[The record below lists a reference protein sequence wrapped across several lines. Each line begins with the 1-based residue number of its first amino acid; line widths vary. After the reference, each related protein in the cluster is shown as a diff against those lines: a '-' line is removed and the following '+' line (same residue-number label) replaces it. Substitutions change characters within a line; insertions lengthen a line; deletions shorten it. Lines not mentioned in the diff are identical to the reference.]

1 VTSDGGFSGNPFPGL
16 RAFEPDEEHL
26 FFGRESQID
35 ELLAHLRRRRFVAVI
50 GASGSGKSSLVRAGL
65 LPALHGGFMAAASRW
80 CVALMRP
87 GRSPMASLARA
98 LDSSGLLGEG
108 SGDALLRVGLIQAVL
123 ERGALGLVEVV
134 ADARPSADESLLIL
148 VDQLEELFRFKAT
161 DAVAFVKLLLAAV
174 AQSRYPIYVVI
185 TMRSDFLGE
194 VSQFRQLPEV
204 ISESLFLVPRLTR
217 TQFQRA
223 IEGPIRVAGGRIAP
237 RLTNRLLNDLEDDAD
252 QLPVLQHALMRTW
265 DAHSAHRTS
274 DVPLDIEDLE
284 RIGALSEALSL
295 HGDEIYAALRTDRL
309 REVAEKLFRCL
320 TDRGEDNRGVRRP
333 ARFADV
339 CAIVD
344 AGPAEVREVADA
356 FRAPG
361 CSFLMP
367 PYNVPIDDDTALDIS
382 HESLMRI
389 WKRLQRWVNEEAQ
402 SAQIYRRLA
411 GAAQLYAE
419 QKTALWRDPELQIAA
434 NWRDQNRPTPAWG
447 ERIVPGFQFAMQFLD
462 ASVAERSRQRRE
474 RTARLRASLVA
485 LAVIAVALMA
495 LSAVAF
501 SQWRIADA
509 SLEVERAERLAD
521 VSEQGS
527 ASLQTSALLA
537 ADAYGMQKTPR
548 TTSAMLD
555 ELLRLRALR
564 GAAVASVARV
574 AFAQRGRLL
583 AVATKT
589 TAESGSQL
597 VLFDALNLAA
607 LAQRRLTN
615 IAHVGPLCGSPD
627 AGWFALSDGQSI
639 FLFDGIQKGA
649 PLLTGSWDAGRIDAM
664 ACLPHRRAVLIADVR
679 NGLRTLD
686 FDSAT
691 QRRLVS
697 SSSEHVADILV
708 SPSGRFAAT
717 LPSGP
722 GRIDLFDLRL
732 QRQLG
737 AENAHGASCPAA
749 QSCLTDAFSPDEQRL
764 AWLDGRTI
772 RSASVPS
779 LGAIVSR
786 PCRCFGDATL
796 AYGIDGSGPRAI
808 NAAAGS
814 MPAYDANTEV
824 FVTYDDRGI
833 LEHALDNTVAP
844 ALGMQKEP
852 VWPGSFA
859 SVDNRLVLA
868 GTSAIHVYNL
878 ERYRSQLASAAN
890 VSRVVRIS
898 DPGDGVHAVA
908 FDYRSGLVRI
918 ITLAPAVSVAEVF
931 RAHPAA
937 IEHDAFADAP
947 EISYDPIEQTFT
959 EAWSGGI
966 ARYAMNGRDMGEDS
980 WSALASAATLPSWY
994 PELPYVLSSRG
1005 SYVAL
1010 VPPSPNQARVG
1021 QGTPGAVSPT
1031 VALISTKGGLIAQ
1044 FASTPFVSIDERF
1057 TLGLLT
1063 SDSDTAPG
1071 LYRLPR
1077 ADRLPELDLP
1087 DTTMA
1092 ALSPNAQTIA
1102 YATSGDSSR
1111 ETGIQL
1117 VSVATNSRIGPVLP
1131 SPPRAQSIDNL
1142 AFSDDARYLIA
1153 SYRIGE
1159 TEHVIVVYS
1168 IDPADWQR
1176 TLCLLAGANLA
1187 QSERIVSTHGIEPVD
1202 ACKKYASEM
1211 IR

>member
-1 VTSDGGFSGNPFPGL
+1 MTFGAGLSGNPFPGL
-16 RAFEPDEEHL
+16 RAFEADEEHL
-26 FFGRESQID
+26 FFGREAQID

-65 LPALHGGFMAAASRW
+65 LPALHGGFMAAAGSRW
-80 CVALMRP
+80 HMAVMRP
-87 GRSPMASLARA
+87 GRSPIASLARA
-98 LDSSGLLGEG
+98 LDSSELLGEG
-108 SGDALLRVGLIQAVL
+108 SGDLLLRVGLIQAVL

-134 ADARPSADESLLIL
+134 ADARPSADENLLVL
-148 VDQLEELFRFKAT
+148 VDQFEELFRFKAV

-223 IEGPIRVAGGRIAP
+223 IEGPIRVAGGRITP

-265 DAHSAHRTS
+265 DAHALHRTAS
-274 DVPLDIEDLE
+274 EPLDIEDLE
-284 RIGALSEALSL
+284 AIGALSESLSL

-309 REVAEKLFRCL
+309 REVAEKLFKSL

-333 ARFADV
+333 TRFADV

-344 AGPAEVREVADA
+344 ADPAELREVTEA

-367 PYNVPIDDDTALDIS
+367 PCSAPIDDDTVLDIS

-402 SAQIYRRLA
+402 SGQIYRRLA
-411 GAAQLYAE
+411 GAAQLYGEGKA
-419 QKTALWRDPELQIAA
+419 ALWRDPELQIAA
-434 NWRDQNRPTPAWG
+434 NWRDENRPTAAWG
-447 ERIVPGFQFAMQFLD
+447 ERIVLGFQSAMQFLD
-462 ASVAERSRQRRE
+462 GSLAERLRQRRE
-474 RTARLRASLVA
+474 RTARLRASLVV
-485 LAVIAVALMA
+485 LAVVAVALLA
-495 LSAVAF
+495 LSAIAF
-501 SQWRIADA
+501 SQWRVADA
-509 SLEVERAERLAD
+509 SLRVERAERLAD
-521 VSEQGS
+521 VSQQES

-537 ADAYGMQKTPR
+537 ADAYGMLKTPR
-548 TTSAMLD
+548 TTGAMLD

-583 AVATKT
+583 SVATKT
-589 TAESGSQL
+589 TADSGAQL
-597 VLFDALNLAA
+597 VLFDALSLATI
-607 LAQRRLTN
+607 AQRPLSS
-615 IAHVGPLCGSPD
+615 IAHIGAFCGAPD
-627 AGWFALSDGQSI
+627 AGWFALSDGESV
-639 FLFDGIQKGA
+639 FLYDGIQHGA
-649 PLLTGSWDAGRIDAM
+649 PYLRSSWEAGRVDAM
-664 ACLPHRRAVLIADVR
+664 ACLPHRRAVLIADVP

-691 QRRLVS
+691 QRRLAS
-697 SSSEHVADILV
+697 SSSEHLNGIVV

-717 LPSGP
+717 LSSNP

-732 QRQLG
+732 QRRRSG
-737 AENAHGASCPAA
+737 SSCPTS
-749 QSCLTDAFSPDEQRL
+749 QHCLTAAFSPNEQRL

-772 RSASVPS
+772 RLARVPS
-779 LGAIVSR
+779 LGEIASWA
-786 PCRCFGDATL
+786 CRCFGRTAL
-796 AYGIDGSGPRAI
+796 VYRMDGSGPRTVDAV
-808 NAAAGS
+808 AGS
-814 MPAYDANTEV
+814 MPVYDPNTEV
-824 FVTYDDRGI
+824 FITYDDRRI
-833 LEHALDNTVAP
+833 VEHALDDTVAP
-844 ALGMQKEP
+844 ALGMQKGP
-852 VWPGSFA
+852 TWPGSFA
-859 SVDNRLVLA
+859 SADNRLVLA

-890 VSRVVRIS
+890 VSNDVRVS

-918 ITLAPAVSVAEVF
+918 ITLASAVSVADIF
-931 RAHPAA
+931 RAHLAA
-937 IEHDAFADAP
+937 IEHGAFADLP

-959 EAWSGGI
+959 EAWAGGI
-966 ARYAMNGRDMGEDS
+966 ARYAMNGRSMGEEA
-980 WSALASAATLPSWY
+980 WSALASMATLPSWY
-994 PELPYVLSSRG
+994 PEFPYALSSRG
-1005 SYVAL
+1005 SYVGL
-1010 VPPSPNQARVG
+1010 VPPSQNQAP
-1021 QGTPGAVSPT
+1021 GTASPT
-1031 VALISTKGGLIAQ
+1031 VALISTKRGLIAQ
-1044 FASTPFVSIDERF
+1044 FASMPFVSIDERVA
-1057 TLGLLT
+1057 LGLLT

-1077 ADRLPELDLP
+1077 ADRLPDLDLP

-1092 ALSPNAQTIA
+1092 ALSPNFQTIA
-1102 YATSGDSSR
+1102 YATNADSSH

-1117 VSVATNSRIGPVLP
+1117 FSVATNSRIGPVLLGP
-1131 SPPRAQSIDNL
+1131 SRAQSIENL

-1153 SYRIGE
+1153 SYRIDE
-1159 TEHVIVVYS
+1159 TKHVIIVYS

-1176 TLCLLAGANLA
+1176 TLCLWVGANLG
-1187 QSERIVSTHGIEPVD
+1187 QSERTVSLHGIEPVD

-1211 IR
+1211 VR